1 MKHAHAECDGG
12 PTGLGQRQCNDISF
26 GEGDGELLTLTYPR
40 PLPMRLDRWLVAQRP
55 EQSRSRIQKFID
67 AGYVRVNGVTGR
79 AKTPLRHGDT
89 VELWMPPPEPLEYL
103 RPEAIPL
110 DVLFEDEHL
119 IVLNKP
125 AGLTVHPAP
134 GNRDG
139 TLVNGLLHHCPDLP
153 GIGGELRPGIVHRL
167 DKDTTGCIV
176 VAKSQEALVKLQV
189 QIQKRIAS
197 REYLAVVHGQPA
209 ADSGTV
215 VGAIGRHP
223 ADRKKYAVV
232 SDGSG
237 RHACTHWR
245 VIERLGDYA
254 LLRFK
259 LDTGRTHQIRVHCA
273 HMNHPIV
280 GDPTYSRARRLP
292 VELPGQALHAVQLG
306 LNHPVS
312 GERIVCEAPLP
323 APFDKLL
330 AVLRR
335 RTQTGAALPPSAR
348 SMAEQNLQAFI
359 AVVQQDPDL
368 QQQLSTTAA
377 ADADEVAGI
386 ARSAGFEVLPGD
398 LVAFAGGAL
407 VDYEDEDY
415 FMKPRWWTLAS

>member
-1 MKHAHAECDGG
+1 MSGFAE
-12 PTGLGQRQCNDISF
+12 
-26 GEGDGELLTLTYPR
+26 GEGELLTLTYAK
-40 PLPMRLDRWLVAQRP
+40 PLPMRLDRWLVSQRP
-55 EQSRSRIQKFID
+55 EQSRARIQKFID

-79 AKTPLRHGDT
+79 AKTPLRPGDG
-89 VELWMPPPEPLEYL
+89 VELWMPPPEPLPYL
-103 RPEAIPL
+103 VAQPIPL
-110 DVLFEDEHL
+110 DVLYEDSHL

-189 QIQKRIAS
+189 QIQTRIAS

-209 ADSGTV
+209 ADAGTI

-223 ADRKKYAVV
+223 VDRKKYAVV

-237 RHACTHWR
+237 RHARTHWR
-245 VIERLGDYA
+245 LVERLGDYA

-280 GDPTYSRARRLP
+280 GDPMYSRCRRLP
-292 VELPGQALHAVQLG
+292 LELPGQALHAVELA
-306 LNHPVS
+306 LNHPIS
-312 GERIVCEAPLP
+312 GERLVCEAPLP
-323 APFDKLL
+323 PVVTALL
-330 AVLRR
+330 ERLRR
-335 RTQTGAALPPSAR
+335 RGQPQR
-348 SMAEQNLQAFI
+348 S
-359 AVVQQDPDL
+359 
-368 QQQLSTTAA
+368 
-377 ADADEVAGI
+377 
-386 ARSAGFEVLPGD
+386 
-398 LVAFAGGAL
+398 
-407 VDYEDEDY
+407 
-415 FMKPRWWTLAS
+415 

>member
-1 MKHAHAECDGG
+1 MEGF
-12 PTGLGQRQCNDISF
+12 GQ
-26 GEGDGELLTLTYPR
+26 GEGQLLTLVYPR
-40 PLPMRLDRWLVAQRP
+40 PLPMRLDRWLVSQRP
-55 EQSRSRIQKFID
+55 EQSRARIQKFID
-67 AGYVRVNGVTGR
+67 AGHVRVNGVTGR
-79 AKTPLRHGDT
+79 AKTPLRQGDT
-89 VELWMPPPEPLEYL
+89 VLLWMPPPEPLPYL
-103 RPEAIPL
+103 VAQEMPL

-223 ADRKKYAVV
+223 SDRKKYAVV

-245 VIERLGDYA
+245 VIERLGDFA
-254 LLRFK
+254 LLRFR

-280 GDPTYSRARRLP
+280 GDPVYSRARRLP
-292 VELPGQALHAVQLG
+292 VPLPGQALHAVQLG
-306 LNHPVS
+306 LDHPLS
-312 GERIVCEAPLP
+312 SERIVCEAPLP
-323 APFDKLL
+323 APFTKLL

-335 RTQTGAALPPSAR
+335 RQQTGPVPLPLAL
-348 SMAEQNLQAFI
+348 SMAEHTLQAFI
-359 AVVQQDPDL
+359 SAVSQDPAL

-377 ADADEVAGI
+377 ADADEVAAI
-386 ARSAGFEVLPGD
+386 ARQAGYDLRSGD
-398 LVAFAGGAL
+398 LVNHADGLL
-407 VDYEDEDY
+407 VEYEDEDY
-415 FMKPRWWTLAS
+415 FMKPRWWELAS

>member
-1 MKHAHAECDGG
+1 MSDRDGG
-12 PTGLGQRQCNDISF
+12 ASDLGAGRF
-26 GEGDGELLTLTYPR
+26 GEGDGELLTLTYPK

-67 AGYVRVNGVTGR
+67 AGYVRVNGITGR
-79 AKTPLRHGDT
+79 AKTPLRQGDT
-89 VELWMPPPEPLEYL
+89 VELWMPPPEPLPYL
-103 RPEAIPL
+103 LAQAMPL

-134 GNRDG
+134 GNKDG

-176 VAKSQEALVKLQV
+176 VAKSQQALVRLQV

-223 ADRKKYAVV
+223 SDRKKYAVV

-306 LNHPVS
+306 LDHPIS

-323 APFDKLL
+323 TPFTKLL
-330 AVLRR
+330 AALRR

-359 AVVQQDPDL
+359 AAVQQDPDL

-386 ARSAGFEVLPGD
+386 ARGAGFEVRPGD
-398 LVAFAGGAL
+398 LVAFGGGAL

>member
-1 MKHAHAECDGG
+1 MSATA
-12 PTGLGQRQCNDISF
+12 F
-26 GEGDGELLTLTYPR
+26 GEGEGELLTLTYPK

-55 EQSRSRIQKFID
+55 EQSRSRIQTFID

-79 AKTPLRHGDT
+79 AKTPLRQGDA
-89 VELWMPPPEPLEYL
+89 VELWMPPPEPLDYL

-110 DVLFEDEHL
+110 DVLFEDAHL

-134 GNRDG
+134 GNKSG

-209 ADSGTV
+209 ADAGTI

-245 VIERLGDYA
+245 VLERLGDHA

-273 HMNHPIV
+273 HINHPIV

-292 VELPGQALHAVQLG
+292 VALPGQALHAVQLG

-323 APFDKLL
+323 APFEQLL

-335 RTQTGAALPPSAR
+335 RSHTGPGLPPSAL
-348 SMAEQNLQAFI
+348 SMAEHNLQAFI
-359 AVVQQDPDL
+359 AAVQQAPAL
-368 QQQLSTTAA
+368 QEQLSSAAA
-377 ADADEVAGI
+377 ADADEVAAI
-386 ARSAGFEVLPGD
+386 ARAAGFGVHPDD
-398 LVAFAGGAL
+398 LVQYAGGAL
-407 VDYEDEDY
+407 VEYEDEDY
-415 FMKPRWWTLAS
+415 FMKPRWWQLAG

>member
-1 MKHAHAECDGG
+1 MAG
-12 PTGLGQRQCNDISF
+12 F
-26 GEGDGELLTLTYPR
+26 GEGEGELLTLSYPR
-40 PLPMRLDRWLVAQRP
+40 PLPMRLDRWLVSQRP
-55 EQSRSRIQKFID
+55 EQSRARIQKFID

-79 AKTPLRHGDT
+79 AKTPLRHNDT

-103 RPEAIPL
+103 LPQAMPL

-134 GNRDG
+134 GNKDG

-153 GIGGELRPGIVHRL
+153 GIGGEMRPGIVHRL

-176 VAKSQEALVKLQV
+176 VAKSQQALVRLQV

-209 ADSGTV
+209 ADSGTII
-215 VGAIGRHP
+215 GAIGRHP
-223 ADRKKYAVV
+223 VDRKKYAVV
-232 SDGSG
+232 SDDSG
-237 RHACTHWR
+237 RHACTHWQ
-245 VIERLGDYA
+245 VVERLADYA

-280 GDPTYSRARRLP
+280 GDPVYSRCRNLP
-292 VELPGQALHAVQLG
+292 LALPGQALHAVQLG
-306 LNHPVS
+306 LDHPIT
-312 GERIVCEAPLP
+312 GARLVCLAPLP
-323 APFDKLL
+323 PVLSRLL

-335 RTQTGAALPPSAR
+335 RAGFQTG
-348 SMAEQNLQAFI
+348 
-359 AVVQQDPDL
+359 D
-368 QQQLSTTAA
+368 TTT
-377 ADADEVAGI
+377 EPH
-386 ARSAGFEVLPGD
+386 SP
-398 LVAFAGGAL
+398 
-407 VDYEDEDY
+407 
-415 FMKPRWWTLAS
+415 

>member
-1 MKHAHAECDGG
+1 MAE
-12 PTGLGQRQCNDISF
+12 F
-26 GEGDGELLTLTYPR
+26 GEGEGELLTLTYPK

-55 EQSRSRIQKFID
+55 EQSRARIQKFID

-79 AKTPLRHGDT
+79 AKTPLRQGDT
-89 VELWMPPPEPLEYL
+89 VALWMPPPEPLPYL
-103 RPEAIPL
+103 IAQEIPL
-110 DVLFEDEHL
+110 DVLFEDPHL

-134 GNRDG
+134 GNKDG
-139 TLVNGLLHHCPDLP
+139 TLVNALLHHCPDLP
-153 GIGGELRPGIVHRL
+153 GIGGEMRPGIVHRL

-209 ADSGTV
+209 GESGTI

-232 SDGSG
+232 SDDSG

-245 VIERLGDYA
+245 VIERLGDFA

-273 HMNHPIV
+273 HINHPIV
-280 GDPTYSRARRLP
+280 GDAVYSRARRLP
-292 VELPGQALHAVQLG
+292 VALPGQALHAVQLG
-306 LNHPVS
+306 LNHPIT
-312 GERIVCEAPLP
+312 GERLVCEAPLP
-323 APFDKLL
+323 PVFERLL
-330 AVLRR
+330 RVLRR
-335 RTQTGAALPPSAR
+335 RQSGGVPSPR
-348 SMAEQNLQAFI
+348 SMTQQPLQAFI
-359 AVVQQDPDL
+359 AAIRQDPAL
-368 QQQLSTTAA
+368 QAQLSTAAA
-377 ADADEVAGI
+377 ADADDVAAI
-386 ARSAGFEVLPGD
+386 ARAAGYEVRVGD
-398 LVAFAGGAL
+398 LVSYADGAL
-407 VDYEDEDY
+407 VEYDDEDW
-415 FMKPRWWTLAS
+415 FLRPTWWDLAD

>member
-1 MKHAHAECDGG
+1 MSDRDGG
-12 PTGLGQRQCNDISF
+12 ASDLGAGRF
-26 GEGDGELLTLTYPR
+26 GEGDGELLTLTYPK

-67 AGYVRVNGVTGR
+67 AGYVRVNGDTGR
-79 AKTPLRHGDT
+79 AKTPLRQGDT
-89 VELWMPPPEPLEYL
+89 VELWMPPPEPLPYL
-103 RPEAIPL
+103 VAQAMPL

-134 GNRDG
+134 GNKDG

-176 VAKSQEALVKLQV
+176 VAKSQQALVKLQV

-209 ADSGTV
+209 ADSGTI

-245 VIERLGDYA
+245 VIERLGDHA

-273 HMNHPIV
+273 HINHPIV
-280 GDPTYSRARRLP
+280 GDPVYSRARRLP
-292 VELPGQALHAVQLG
+292 VALPGQALHAVRLG

-323 APFDKLL
+323 AVFDKLL

-335 RTQTGAALPPSAR
+335 QGPNLTLPAQTAAVLPGLSR
-348 SMAEQNLQAFI
+348 SMAQSDFQAFI
-359 AVVQQDPDL
+359 QRVQQDASL
-368 QQQLSTTAA
+368 QEQLSTTRA
-377 ADADEVAGI
+377 ADADEVAAM
-386 ARSAGFEVLPGD
+386 ARDLGFAVSPAD
-398 LVAFAGGAL
+398 LVGFGGGAL
-407 VDYEDEDY
+407 VEYEDEDY
-415 FMKPRWWTLAS
+415 FMKPGWWTLAG

>member
-1 MKHAHAECDGG
+1 V
-12 PTGLGQRQCNDISF
+12 S
-26 GEGDGELLTLTYPR
+26 
-40 PLPMRLDRWLVAQRP
+40 QRP
-55 EQSRSRIQKFID
+55 EQSRARIQKFIE

-79 AKTPLRHGDT
+79 AKTPLRPDDL
-89 VELWMPPPEPLEYL
+89 VELWMPPPEPLPYL
-103 RPEAIPL
+103 IAQAMPL
-110 DVLFEDEHL
+110 DVLFEDGHL
-119 IVLNKP
+119 IVVNKP

-176 VAKSQEALVKLQV
+176 VAKSQEALVKLQA

-197 REYLAVVHGQPA
+197 RQYLAVVHGQPA

-215 VGAIGRHP
+215 VAAIGRHS

-232 SDGSG
+232 HDDSG

-245 VIERLGDYA
+245 VVERLGDYA

-273 HMNHPIV
+273 HIGHPIV
-280 GDPTYSRARRLP
+280 GDPVYSRCRKLP
-292 VELPGQALHAVQLG
+292 LELPGQALHAVQLG
-306 LNHPVS
+306 LNHPIS

-323 APFDKLL
+323 EQFERLL
-330 AVLRR
+330 AALRR
-335 RTQTGAALPPSAR
+335 R
-348 SMAEQNLQAFI
+348 
-359 AVVQQDPDL
+359 
-368 QQQLSTTAA
+368 
-377 ADADEVAGI
+377 
-386 ARSAGFEVLPGD
+386 
-398 LVAFAGGAL
+398 
-407 VDYEDEDY
+407 
-415 FMKPRWWTLAS
+415 